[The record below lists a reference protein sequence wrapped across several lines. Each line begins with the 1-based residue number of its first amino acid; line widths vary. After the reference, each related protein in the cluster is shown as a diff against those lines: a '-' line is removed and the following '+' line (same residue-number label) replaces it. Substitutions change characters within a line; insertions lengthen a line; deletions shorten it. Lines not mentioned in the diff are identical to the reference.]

1 MPVSKKIMI
10 VDDDLDYQNAIRRN
24 FRKHF
29 DLLFASNAM
38 DAMNVL
44 REQGPVA
51 VIISDFK
58 MPEVDGVQLLEMVK
72 NEYPDTVRI
81 LFTGFVDVEVAMNAV
96 NKGNIF
102 RLLSKPLPIMD
113 LASAIEDALD
123 LYNLIN
129 LDKELNKIKAGFVSQ
144 VSHEYKNPLTK
155 ISLSVELLRMY
166 YEADLDDRFKTYTK
180 AIEDSIKEMN
190 NLLTDLL
197 TLGKVG
203 QQNTMKSS
211 KGNSDMVYLISYVL
225 DELSY
230 VDKNKHR
237 VKIEMDYNHL
247 ITSMDASVFK
257 HIFNNLISNAFKY
270 SPTDSEI
277 RITLSEKE
285 NHICF
290 SVEDHGIGIPEN
302 NREKLFTPF
311 YRCDNT
317 GDIEGTGLGLA
328 IVKNC
333 VEQLKAEV
341 HIRNSNTKGTVF
353 EVLFP
358 KSIFSEYELRQ

>member
-10 VDDDLDYQNAIRRN
+10 VDDDLDFQNAIKRN

-29 DLLFASNAM
+29 DMLFASSAM
-38 DAMNVL
+38 DAMNIL
-44 REQGPVA
+44 REEGPVA

-72 NEYPDTVRI
+72 DEYPDTVRI

-102 RLLSKPLPIMD
+102 RLLSKPLPIVD
-113 LASAIEDALD
+113 LASAIEDAIE
-123 LYNLIN
+123 LYELIT
-129 LDKELNKIKAGFVSQ
+129 LDKELNKIKSGFVSQ

-155 ISLSVELLRMY
+155 ISLSVELLKMY
-166 YEADLDDRFKTYTK
+166 YSNQLDERFETYTK
-180 AIEDSIKEMN
+180 AIEESVKEMN

-203 QQNTMKSS
+203 QQVRDDKKS
-211 KGNSDMVYLISYVL
+211 KSDVVYLLSYVL

-230 VDKNKHR
+230 VDKNRHR
-237 VKIEMDYNHL
+237 VKVSIDYNHL
-247 ITSMDASVFK
+247 LTEMDASLFK
-257 HIFNNLISNAFKY
+257 HIFNNLVSNAFKY
-270 SPTDSEI
+270 SDES
-277 RITLSEKE
+277 KE
-285 NHICF
+285 VKISLFERNNHVVLE
-290 SVEDHGIGIPEN
+290 VEDHGIGIPEKDHI
-302 NREKLFTPF
+302 KLFTPF
-311 YRCDNT
+311 YRCSNT
-317 GDIEGTGLGLA
+317 GEVEGTGLGLA

-333 VEQLKAEV
+333 VEQLKSEV
-341 HIRNSNTKGTVF
+341 KIKKSDKEGTIF